1 MQLQIEKGSDSFYAG
16 CILCGQCE
24 FKRIPSYWT
33 HSMTTA
39 GKFVTESLSKAQCMS
54 CGLLQRVEI
63 RQLGQTDFYEKHY
76 GFYERPGAA
85 VYDRPRYRA
94 MAKWI
99 KNALNEFTPSTILD
113 AGCGR
118 GWMMQAMFDEFPTSS
133 FLGIEP
139 SEQENINARENG
151 LNVIEAKIETNLVL
165 DKRFDLI
172 YSTNVVEHTTN
183 PIDFLEALKRLLNNE
198 GCIVLTCPDS
208 SIPSAEFMFSD
219 QNYSFTPHQL
229 LQLAEKAGLYVAA
242 WKPAPDNP
250 SLRHK
255 QLIILSKN
263 EPSVTKD
270 NLSSTT
276 PIEELYCRR
285 CEYVQSYVA
294 CDEFL
299 QQQIQDCQNI
309 YNFGTST
316 WSLLLSAYCPNYWQK
331 VTACTI
337 DKVKERSSFQGKP
350 VRSLNELNTGSK
362 DAFMLG
368 VNPETQ
374 SEFQKKLAANGLN
387 CIRWDHIISG

>member
-1 MQLQIEKGSDSFYAG
+1 
-16 CILCGQCE
+16 
-24 FKRIPSYWT
+24 
-33 HSMTTA
+33 MTTA
-39 GKFVTESLSKAQCMS
+39 GKLVAEPLAKAQCMS
-54 CGLLQRVEI
+54 CGLMQRVEI

-85 VYDRPRYRA
+85 VYDQPRYGA

-99 KNALNEFTPSTILD
+99 KDALNGFTPSTILD

-118 GWMMQAMFDEFPTSS
+118 GWMMQAMFDQFSTSS

-139 SEQENINARENG
+139 SEQESINARENG
-151 LNVIEAKIETNLVL
+151 LDVIEGRIGQHLVL
-165 DKRFDLI
+165 DKCFDLI

-183 PIDFLEALKRLLNNE
+183 PIDFLGALKQLLNEE
-198 GCIVLTCPDS
+198 GRIVLTCPDS

-229 LQLAEKAGLYVAA
+229 MQIAEKAGLYVTA
-242 WKPAPDNP
+242 WKTAPDNP

-255 QLIILSKN
+255 QLIILSQKGTN
-263 EPSVTKD
+263 VTKD
-270 NLSSTT
+270 NLPSTF
-276 PIEELYCRR
+276 PIEELYYKR

-299 QQQIQDCQNI
+299 QQQIQDFKNI

-337 DKVKERSSFQGKP
+337 DKVKERTSFQGKP
-350 VRSLNELNTGSK
+350 VRSLNELNTGSE

-387 CIRWDHIISG
+387 CIRWDHVISG